1 MKKGQGK
8 SRRRRGTLGVLAYRH
23 DRPYRMWGEQ
33 TDYLAGVLQAAGD
46 LGLRA
51 FAFGPQDVNLAQ
63 GRVRAWVRRGG
74 RWRSLWLG
82 LPTLV
87 YDRFF
92 MRSEPQAGRYLT
104 RYRRLKASGRL
115 KFMSPDLPD
124 KWQVHRVLLRAP
136 DLHPHLPP
144 SLMYKGPAT
153 AAAAAARW
161 GGLVFKPIRGQKGL
175 GLWFALPAGKGRLR
189 VVRGST
195 GKGSL
200 KTKEQFPAWCRGR
213 LRPGKYMVQKYLAL
227 TDAQGRPRD
236 IRVLVQ
242 RGPGGQVIVTGMG
255 ARIGRP
261 GAMVANL
268 HRGGR
273 GMPVA
278 AAVPQV
284 VPPGPE
290 LVEAAAPGWSPGV
303 VSGNGSVQ
311 AAAGAQGAPPGG
323 MGDDQPWHGRPFS
336 PVEEHLAWVAVRV
349 FQVLNQAFGR
359 YAELAID
366 LGVDVEGRVW
376 FIEANSRPGRI
387 IFRRIGDLEGRRH
400 AIRMP
405 LLYAQHLMTTGGRTP
420 S

>member
-1 MKKGQGK
+1 MKQRQDR

-23 DRPYRMWGEQ
+23 DRPFRMWGEQ
-33 TDYLAGVLQAAGD
+33 TDYLAGVLEAAGD

-51 FAFGPQDVNLAQ
+51 FAFGPQDVHLAR

-74 RWRSLWLG
+74 RWRSRWLG

-92 MRSEPQAGRYLT
+92 LRKEPQAGRYLAS
-104 RYRRLKASGRL
+104 YRRLKASGRL
-115 KFMSPDLPD
+115 RFISPDLPD
-124 KWQVHRVLLRAP
+124 KWQVHRVLRGAP

-144 SLMYKGPAT
+144 SLLYKGPAT
-153 AAAAAARW
+153 AATAAARW
-161 GGLVFKPIRGQKGL
+161 GALVFKPIRGQKGL
-175 GLWFALPAGKGRLR
+175 GLWFALPQGRGRWR
-189 VVRGST
+189 VVGGST
-195 GKGSL
+195 GSGSI
-200 KTKEQFPAWCRGR
+200 KSREQFLAWCHAR

-227 TDAQGRPRD
+227 TDPAGRPRD

-242 RGPGGQVIVTGMG
+242 RGPGGQIIVTGMG

-261 GAMVANL
+261 GTMVANL

-273 GMPVA
+273 GMPVP
-278 AAVPQV
+278 AAVDRV
-284 VPPGPE
+284 VPPGPD
-290 LVEAAAPGWSPGV
+290 LVAAATHW
-303 VSGNGSVQ
+303 VSGAEPGNGATPDGAVDLQ
-311 AAAGAQGAPPGG
+311 DAGDG
-323 MGDDQPWHGRPFS
+323 QPWHGRSFA
-336 PVEEHLAWVAVRV
+336 PVEQHLAWVAVRV

-366 LGVDVEGRVW
+366 LGVDAEGRIW

-405 LLYAQHLMTTGGRTP
+405 LLYARHLMTAGT
-420 S
+420 